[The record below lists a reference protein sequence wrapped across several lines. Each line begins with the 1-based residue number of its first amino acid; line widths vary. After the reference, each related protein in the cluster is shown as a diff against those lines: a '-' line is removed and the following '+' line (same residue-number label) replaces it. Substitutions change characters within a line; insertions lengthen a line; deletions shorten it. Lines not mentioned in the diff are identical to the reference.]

1 MMDAQ
6 EAERIG
12 RTESLFREVNER
24 IAETT
29 TTGEEAVF
37 VCECPDRACTDRVP
51 VPLHEYERLRAE
63 PTRFVHAPG
72 HGDERAERV
81 VERRTRFDV
90 VKKVD
95 ATVAATVRRFDPRAA

>member
-29 TTGEEAVF
+29 NSADESF
-37 VCECPDRACTDRVP
+37 VCECPDPACTHRVP
-51 VPLHEYERLRAE
+51 VPLGDYERVRAD
-63 PTRFVHAPG
+63 PTQFVHAPG
-72 HGDERAERV
+72 HGDDRVEQV
-81 VERRTRFDV
+81 VERRSRFNV
-90 VKKVD
+90 VKKVE
-95 ATVAATVRRFDPRAA
+95 ARVAATVKRLDPRAA